1 MKLKMA
7 INNKYNKEE
16 ARIAKK
22 IVYYKQQ
29 QRKFRK
35 KWLETDLKISVL
47 KMQVKYTRGKINEKL
62 RNATKEP
69 LHRTKKIT
77 DSSKKRW
84 QKDRKRE
91 IYRRNVYKLDSF
103 QAIRTG

>member
-47 KMQVKYTRGKINEKL
+47 KCKLNIQGGK
-62 RNATKEP
+62 
-69 LHRTKKIT
+69 
-77 DSSKKRW
+77 
-84 QKDRKRE
+84 
-91 IYRRNVYKLDSF
+91 
-103 QAIRTG
+103 